1 MDLIW
6 PEIKRNTPS
15 PPPLPTEKKTPTK
28 EPSTNINS
36 NTLYFKHDYR
46 LNGQEISVY

>member
-15 PPPLPTEKKTPTK
+15 PPPPTEKKTPTK

-36 NTLYFKHDYR
+36 NTLYFKHD
-46 LNGQEISVY
+46 